1 MSRWLIVTAILG
13 RVVTAQSLP
22 LGQIIDDVPCKADAS
37 QHYSLYLP
45 SHFTPVRKW
54 SVILAYD
61 AGGRGRRAAERY
73 QAAAEKYGYIIAG
86 SNNSRNGPW
95 EVSLNAAK
103 AMTADVE
110 QRFPVDPKRVY
121 TAGMSGGARVAMK
134 LAMDSE
140 SIAGVFASSAAFPDD
155 PRDEVRFPIFGSA
168 GTDDFN
174 HQEMHELD
182 RDLKSPHRVEVFEG
196 GHAWLPVELAM
207 DGVEWMEIQAM
218 KGGLRDRDAK
228 EIDEIFA
235 KRVAR
240 AEGQARNVDKMR
252 ELRSIAVD
260 FGGMKDVGKFAERAA
275 ALERQADVKDALK
288 AERLDEE
295 RELRTTAEVYQLRDR
310 MNNAAGFPK
319 LKERVMQL
327 LAQSKSAE
335 DSADRRIAR
344 RVLTG
349 LSASSRSIHDPEFQ
363 ELLNQIRPQGAPGQP

>member
-1 MSRWLIVTAILG
+1 
-13 RVVTAQSLP
+13 
-22 LGQIIDDVPCKADAS
+22 
-37 QHYSLYLP
+37 
-45 SHFTPVRKW
+45 
-54 SVILAYD
+54 
-61 AGGRGRRAAERY
+61 
-73 QAAAEKYGYIIAG
+73 
-86 SNNSRNGPW
+86 
-95 EVSLNAAK
+95 
-103 AMTADVE
+103 MTADVE
-110 QRFPVDPKRVY
+110 QRFPIDPKRIY

-140 SIAGVFASSAAFPDD
+140 SIAGVFASSAGFPDD

-182 RDLKSPHRVEVFEG
+182 RDLKSPHRIEVFDG
-196 GHAWLPVELAM
+196 GHAWLPVELAT

-218 KGGLRDRDAK
+218 KAGLRDRDAK

-240 AEGQARNVDKMR
+240 AEGQAKNVDKMR

-260 FGGMKDVGKFAERAA
+260 FQGMKDVSKFTERAA
-275 ALERQADVKDALK
+275 ALERQADVKEALK
-288 AERLDEE
+288 AERAEEE

-319 LKERVMQL
+319 LKERVTQL
-327 LAQSKSAE
+327 LAQSTSAE
-335 DSADRRIAR
+335 DSTDRRIAR

-349 LSASSRSIHDPEFQ
+349 LSASSRSIHNPEFQ
-363 ELLNQIRPQGAPGQP
+363 ELLNQIRPTGAPGQP